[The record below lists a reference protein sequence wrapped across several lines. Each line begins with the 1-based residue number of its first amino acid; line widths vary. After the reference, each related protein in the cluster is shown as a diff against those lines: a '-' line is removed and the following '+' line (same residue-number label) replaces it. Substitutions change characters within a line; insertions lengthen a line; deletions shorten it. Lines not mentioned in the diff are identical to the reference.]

1 MIVPVIL
8 SGGEGK
14 RLWPM
19 SSSARP
25 KQFLRLTGEETLL
38 QQTVR
43 RLDDPALFAAPIII
57 GGAEQR
63 FLIAEQLRAADLA
76 AGRIV
81 LEPIGRNTGPAL
93 AAGALLAVEA
103 DPDALILSVHAD
115 AAIPDAAA
123 FRATVARGVAAA
135 EAGKVV
141 LFGVE
146 PTFPS
151 TAYGYIEP
159 GAPIDADARAVARFR
174 EKPAAADAEG
184 LVAQGCLWNSGIF
197 LMRAASLVEEFAAHA
212 PQVLAAV
219 GLALARAERDE
230 DFLRLDAD
238 AFAAS
243 PAIAIDHAV
252 LERTRNAA
260 VVAAAFAWSDI
271 GSWSAVWEAQARDG
285 DGNATRGP
293 AILDGVSDC
302 LIFSEG
308 PEVAACGVSGLVI
321 VATPEHV
328 LIVPKG
334 QDQSVRRLAERSG
347 GL

>member
-76 AGRIV
+76 AG
-81 LEPIGRNTGPAL
+81 
-93 AAGALLAVEA
+93 ALLAVEA

-151 TAYGYIEP
+151 TASAGP
-159 GAPIDADARAVARFR
+159 TP
-174 EKPAAADAEG
+174 
-184 LVAQGCLWNSGIF
+184 LVT
-197 LMRAASLVEEFAAHA
+197 
-212 PQVLAAV
+212 P
-219 GLALARAERDE
+219 
-230 DFLRLDAD
+230 
-238 AFAAS
+238 S
-243 PAIAIDHAV
+243 PAGC
-252 LERTRNAA
+252 T
-260 VVAAAFAWSDI
+260 AWARSVT
-271 GSWSAVWEAQARDG
+271 WSASTVKPGR
-285 DGNATRGP
+285 
-293 AILDGVSDC
+293 
-302 LIFSEG
+302 
-308 PEVAACGVSGLVI
+308 
-321 VATPEHV
+321 
-328 LIVPKG
+328 
-334 QDQSVRRLAERSG
+334 
-347 GL
+347 